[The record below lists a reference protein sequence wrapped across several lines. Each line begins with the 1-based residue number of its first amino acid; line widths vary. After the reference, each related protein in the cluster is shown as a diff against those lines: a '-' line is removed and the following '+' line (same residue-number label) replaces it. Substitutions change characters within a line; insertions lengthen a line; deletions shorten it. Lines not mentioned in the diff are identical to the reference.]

1 MIDFATRLEELAT
14 SLAARI
20 GEFRREKRGAA
31 AIEFAMLAPIM
42 VGLFIGSVEFS
53 QALTIDRRVTQ
64 VASSVAD
71 LVAQT
76 DKLNNAD
83 LDDMY
88 ELVKR
93 LMAPYAWAPLKLS
106 VTSVKKVNSNQP
118 VVVWNYARAGGQSY
132 TPGQNYAGIPNG
144 LLDNGNNGTISII
157 VVKTSY
163 LFKPPV
169 SMWIVGQN
177 AAGVNLAETF
187 YLRPRKSLCVQ
198 NTSVTPNAVCG

>member
-1 MIDFATRLEELAT
+1 MIDLATRLEKLTT
-14 SLAARI
+14 SLAARF
-20 GEFRREKRGAA
+20 GEFRHEKRGAA

-106 VTSVKKVNSNQP
+106 VTSVKKVDSNQP
-118 VVVWNYARAGGQSY
+118 VVVWNYVRAGGQSY
-132 TPGQNYAGIPNG
+132 TPGQNYTGIPNG

-177 AAGVNLAETF
+177 TAGVNLAETF

-198 NTSVTPNAVCG
+198 NTSVTPNSVCG

>member
-1 MIDFATRLEELAT
+1 MSSFSNLAH
-14 SLAARI
+14 RI
-20 GEFRREKRGAA
+20 GRAFAAPAPRLRRDTRGAA

-64 VASSVAD
+64 IASSSAD

-83 LDDMY
+83 LDDIY

-93 LMAPYAWAPLKLS
+93 LMSPYAWSPLKLS
-106 VTSVKKVNSNQP
+106 ITSVKKVDNNGP
-118 VVVWNYARAGGQSY
+118 VVIWNYAKAGGLTY
-132 TPGQNYAGIPNG
+132 TPGQAYTSVPAG
-144 LLDNGNNGTISII
+144 LLDNGGAGTISII
-157 VVKTSY
+157 VVDTSY

-169 SMWIVGQN
+169 SIWIVGQN
-177 AAGVNLAETF
+177 AAGVNLKEKF

>member
-1 MIDFATRLEELAT
+1 MTYFANRLGKL
-14 SLAARI
+14 SARLSERL
-20 GEFRREKRGAA
+20 GHFRRENRGAA

-64 VASSVAD
+64 AASSVAD

-76 DKLNNAD
+76 DKLTNTD

-93 LMAPYAWAPLKLS
+93 LMAPYAWSPLKLS
-106 VTSVKKVNSNQP
+106 VTSVKKVNSNSP

-198 NTSVTPNAVCG
+198 NTSVTPNAICG

>member
-1 MIDFATRLEELAT
+1 MTNSATTTQILA
-14 SLAARI
+14 SRIAAGI
-20 GEFRREKRGAA
+20 LEFRRERRGAA

-76 DKLNNAD
+76 DKLNNTD

-93 LMAPYAWAPLKLS
+93 LMAPYAWSPLKLS
-106 VTSVKKVNSNQP
+106 VTSVKKVDSNQP
-118 VVVWNYARAGGQSY
+118 VVVWNYAKAGGQSY
-132 TPGQNYAGIPNG
+132 TPGQNYAGMPNG

-157 VVKTSY
+157 VVKSTY

-177 AAGVNLAETF
+177 AAGINLAETF

-198 NTSVTPNAVCG
+198 NTSVTPNSVCG

>member
-1 MIDFATRLEELAT
+1 MIAFATRFET
-14 SLAARI
+14 VARRLSARVA
-20 GEFRREKRGAA
+20 EFRRENRGAA

-93 LMAPYAWAPLKLS
+93 LMAPYAWSPLKLS
-106 VTSVKKVNSNQP
+106 VTSVKKVNSNSP

-198 NTSVTPNAVCG
+198 NTSVTPNAICG